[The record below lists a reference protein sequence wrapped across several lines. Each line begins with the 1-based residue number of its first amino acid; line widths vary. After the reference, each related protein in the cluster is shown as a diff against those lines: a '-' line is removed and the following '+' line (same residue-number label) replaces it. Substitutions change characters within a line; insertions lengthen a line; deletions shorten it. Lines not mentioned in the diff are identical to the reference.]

1 MFHLVFAAL
10 VSGFALPAHAI
21 NECPANQPLTTKM
34 MTPDGLRQWLK
45 INAEELKT
53 VEDVVCCL
61 PQNYLKNYLVS
72 YSGRAGQTGSPESPR
87 VFVFDP
93 QQQQKSATMIL
104 TFNGGDAYL
113 SDPHN
118 IEMGFVKDGKKF
130 EIYDIEFYKRFAQMS
145 EKNPVRCLRCHSEVN
160 GSEARPFFHMNGSAN
175 FVTGPSTCSSEEDE
189 LQNRAQLMALGA
201 IIKNPRFGCLDRA
214 QAQSTLNAEE
224 KNHKWTAGNFDENL
238 RKLKNIL
245 REYEKNRLAG
255 LVHDSP
261 DYSKYRFAI
270 VGAERCSNFK
280 ATEWLPADVIDK
292 HSNFSTLRPELA
304 GVEKEEQ
311 YHEAWDRLKDEQ
323 DGRARLLRRIARTEF
338 DIKRGTFRPAFQSWL
353 CPSDSTFEKLKDFK
367 IPSEAPERALAKF
380 EIDSRLRIYPQNE
393 NTDRTALLR
402 YLLDGRG
409 VETSAWTLSFNP
421 KEDLHAFE
429 PIANELMALDP
440 KDKDLKEKACD
451 RLKQSSLKAFQSPPA
466 AAKSK

>member
-1 MFHLVFAAL
+1 MLHLVFAL
-10 VSGFALPAHAI
+10 LLSGLFQPAYAI
-21 NECPANQPLTTKM
+21 NECPANQPLTIKQ
-34 MTPDGLRQWLK
+34 MTPEGVRQWLK
-45 INAEELKT
+45 INSEELKT

-87 VFVFDP
+87 VFVFDS
-93 QQQQKSATMIL
+93 QKPGTMIL

-113 SDPHN
+113 NDPHN

-145 EKNPVRCLRCHSEVN
+145 EKNPVRCLRCHSEVS
-160 GSEARPFFHMNGSAN
+160 GADARPFFHINGSAN
-175 FVTGPSTCSSEEDE
+175 FVTGPSSCSNEEDE
-189 LQNRAQLMALGA
+189 LQNRAQKMALDA

-214 QAQSTLNAEE
+214 QAQSTLAAQE
-224 KNHKWTAGNFDENL
+224 KNHKWTAGKFDENL

-245 REYEKNRLAG
+245 HGYEKSRFAQ

-280 ATEWLPADVIDK
+280 ASDWLPADVLSK
-292 HSNFSTLRPELA
+292 HTVFATLRPELA
-304 GVEKEEQ
+304 GVEKEEG
-311 YHEAWDRLKDEQ
+311 YREAWDKLKEDQE
-323 DGRARLLRRIARTEF
+323 GRVRALRRIARTEF
-338 DIKRGTFRPAFQSWL
+338 DIKRGSFRPAFQSWL
-353 CPSDSTFEKLKDFK
+353 CPSDPTFEKLHDFK
-367 IPSEAPERALAKF
+367 IPSDAAERALAKF
-380 EIDSRLRIYPQNE
+380 EVDSHLRIYPQNE
-393 NTDRTALLR
+393 NTDRTAILR

-409 VETSAWTLSFNP
+409 VETSAWTLSFNQ

-429 PIANELMALDP
+429 PIADELIALEP
-440 KDKDLKEKACD
+440 KDTALKEKACD
-451 RLKQSSLKAFQSPPA
+451 VLKQSSLKAFQLIERSH
-466 AAKSK
+466 